1 MTATAVPTTFL
12 PLRYLVPEV
21 TERLRAEL
29 GDAGAVIE
37 LVDGLL
43 EIDLPS
49 PVPSDAAG
57 STLDV
62 WDVVGVTELTTRF
75 DGMRLILDG
84 VLDVLPGYEPQFP
97 IPGFDKLSIV
107 VAQLGRVHVEL
118 AIDDAWLEVTGPSI
132 ALRFDPE
139 WLGPI
144 AAEDPGAFAEIEIVE
159 LGYLVVDSAGSIEFG
174 AVRGG
179 TLRFVTNNDP
189 WRIGDSSITLEAG
202 ELDVVLREGPEGGPA
217 VTLTDAVLRFSED
230 LAAKDGT
237 GFELALAG
245 ARIDPTGFS
254 GTVSA
259 MFPDTAVDDPQRPT
273 TFVGSG
279 AASLFG
285 FEFGV
290 SSIDIE
296 FRSNLPVRC
305 AIGGGMILPFF
316 EEAVTCTLG
325 LGEDGDFRVAFADV
339 DGDGLVQFTKEDV
352 CRLALTAF
360 EFARAD
366 EITTL
371 SLSGDIELL
380 RPPGELPTVPSLT
393 VRNLKITSS
402 GEVSL
407 EAGWIE
413 LNPAVTL
420 DFIGFLLTI
429 EKLGIGFDPSLFW
442 VGITGGITLINGL
455 PRATV
460 EELRLLFPLPSGA
473 PSVALR
479 GATID
484 ADIGGAIQLFGG
496 FRLLPEDE
504 GVQGFA
510 GDVRLTLSAGFGLD
524 GSLLVGIHTVENYPF
539 LYVFIGVELPAGIP
553 LGPTGCAIF
562 GCAGLFGFNVTPNRE
577 PDENWYYDWYSGPP
591 GPGATQSTKWRP
603 QKDAFAFGAGITIG
617 TQDGFTIVV
626 RALLVITL
634 PSFTIMIEGRSGFLT
649 ERSKLGENPPLRAL
663 VIFDPA
669 DGILIAVEAQYEFV
683 ANVLFA
689 HGLVEGYFPFHSG
702 AWHVYL
708 GEEPAER
715 RIAADVL
722 KKLFRAD
729 AYVMIDGS
737 KTQFGGGIGY
747 ALDRRFGPVAVRV
760 AAGLSGAGTFSYE
773 PTQLEASLAL
783 FGSLRL
789 SAFGFSIGAE
799 LDAGITV
806 RVPTPFLLSMH
817 FAARLNLCWPL
828 DDVKIEFDVRWE
840 ERIPPPYPAPLLA
853 EAGALF
859 NVSSD
864 TIALTPGQIAEN
876 VPLDAR
882 FALNFAHALSRPAPG
897 DYPRLLNF
905 AETYL
910 HRVSPS
916 DTFRYN
922 LASLRLE
929 QLDDSGAVEET
940 FDFDESS
947 SPLFGH
953 WQITPAG
960 EQAGSGPAPA
970 DSSRAPGGTLL
981 LFARTPFEYLQGT
994 WTQNDGT
1001 TPPADIPDYEP
1012 VPEEPP
1018 STSDIDLCDEIASP
1032 PDLSGGWLPGHGETA
1047 AGTPDPAAPTETV
1060 TSDGVVIVVHGFP
1073 EPAGEPGPTGDGGLI
1088 DPTGGPFQVDV
1099 EFPGPVVVTG
1109 TTVDPGPGGDTTV
1122 TLDGEPATDP
1132 QVPGT
1137 SSEPQPTDGGEEP
1150 CDTEP
1155 EKPTKLPWWCCVLS
1169 LLGILAVVGAVAAYA
1184 FGAFQPFIR
1193 PRPIVTL
1200 FVILLAT
1207 IVIVLLCGCACDCG
1221 WRRKLLRSWM
1231 HRRDPDA
1238 ARQPAVVA
1246 AEPTVAPPPTQRRS
1260 PALDLLR
1267 RLARRRTPGEE
1278 AGQPRQAVRAVR
1290 VPAAAAASRQVAS
1303 AAVSMAPLPGG
1314 LMADRISIR
1323 GTRISCGSIT
1333 YVDGAVWR
1341 AYAQALDVNAMR
1353 AAERTAYG
1361 TMAYETL
1368 TDDAF
1373 ILRPDSHYRLRLSV
1387 VKSGGA
1393 SDSVESHDTAT
1404 TDREFRTQPAP
1415 PSDLRPYVLEAV
1427 PTDSQAPLFREEE
1440 TGVRFIETYL
1450 QQMYARAAGLTL
1462 SIRIQDTNGVVV
1474 SGRRTEWRKAEDHV
1488 DRTGQLSYLTRVN
1501 EIYEAG
1507 IAASSMLRDDILV
1520 SLPEA
1525 AGSGVLPGS
1534 VTLEAAIVASGP
1546 GAPAEPLFSY
1556 RFRTSRYH
1564 NAAAWAA
1571 AMPATA
1577 GEFVD
1582 SGLPDGLWAN
1592 TEPLPIS
1599 EEALLPLFKEALP
1612 DTPLLRRMSRSGKP
1626 PVLILTFPEPLPR
1639 THVEFVLWEPA
1650 VAISRRTSRSL
1661 HRQERSSYQVAF
1673 ESEYLVPLSRY
1684 SGTPVPNGSANPVTR
1699 LRTERYE
1706 RSVAE
1711 LALVPG
1717 PVQAREVPTTTV
1729 WVEDGSRAFLVPTD
1743 AAERVASAAYDLE
1756 IRYAHP
1762 IPDAG
1767 GNRVVET
1774 ATARVE
1780 IPVA

>member
-12 PLRYLVPEV
+12 PLRYLLPEIS
-21 TERLRAEL
+21 ERLRAEL
-29 GDAGAVIE
+29 GAAGAVIP

-43 EIDLPS
+43 EIDLPA
-49 PVPSDAAG
+49 PVPPGAAE

-75 DGMRLILDG
+75 DGTRVILDG
-84 VLDVLPGYEPQFP
+84 VLDVLPGFEPQFP

-107 VAQLGRVHVEL
+107 VTQLGRVHVEL
-118 AIDDAWLEVTGPSI
+118 AADDAWLEVTGPSV

-139 WLGPI
+139 WLQPTVAGEP
-144 AAEDPGAFAEIEIVE
+144 EAFAEIEIVE
-159 LGYLVVDSAGSIEFG
+159 LGYLVVDSAGGIEFG

-189 WRIGDSSITLEAG
+189 WRIGNTSITLETG
-202 ELDVVLREGPEGGPA
+202 ELSVILREGPEGGPA

-230 LAAKDGT
+230 LAAKDGS

-254 GTVSA
+254 GAVSA
-259 MFPDTAVDDPQRPT
+259 MFPDTAVDDPLRPT

-296 FRSNLPVRC
+296 FRSSVPVRC
-305 AIGGGMILPFF
+305 AIGGGIILPFF
-316 EEAVTCTLG
+316 SEAATCTLG

-339 DGDGLVQFTKEDV
+339 DGDGLVQFTKADV

-360 EFARAD
+360 EIARSD

-371 SLSGDIELL
+371 SLSGDVEIL
-380 RPPGELPTVPSLT
+380 RPPGELPAVPSLT
-393 VRNLKITSS
+393 VQNLKITSS

-429 EKLGIGFDPSLFW
+429 ERLGIGFDPDLFW
-442 VGITGGITLINGL
+442 VGVTGGITLVNGL

-460 EELRLLFPLPSGA
+460 EELRLIFPLPSGT

-484 ADIGGAIQLFGG
+484 ADIGGAIQLYGG

-524 GSLLVGIHTVENYPF
+524 GSLLVGIDTVENYPF
-539 LYVFIGVELPAGIP
+539 LYVFLGVELPAGIP

-603 QKDAFAFGAGITIG
+603 QKDAFAFGAGVTIG
-617 TQDGFTIVV
+617 TQDGFTIVI

-634 PSFTIMIEGRSGFLT
+634 PSFTIMIEGRAGFLT
-649 ERSKLGENPPLRAL
+649 DRSKLGEDPPLRAL

-669 DGILIAVEAQYEFV
+669 DGILISIEAQYEFV

-737 KTQFGGGIGY
+737 MTQFGGGIGY

-828 DDVKIEFDVRWE
+828 DDVKVEFDMRWE

-853 EAGALF
+853 QAGALF
-859 NVSSD
+859 NVSTD
-864 TIALTPGQIAEN
+864 TTALVPGQTAEE

-882 FALNFAHALSRPAPG
+882 FALTFAHALSKPAPG

-922 LASLRLE
+922 LAALRLE
-929 QLDDSGAVEET
+929 QLDGSGAVVET
-940 FDFDESS
+940 FDFGESS
-947 SPLFGH
+947 NPLFGH

-981 LFARTPFEYLQGT
+981 LLARTPFEYLQGT
-994 WTQNDGT
+994 WTQSDGI
-1001 TPPADIPDYEP
+1001 TPPADIPTYEP
-1012 VPEEPP
+1012 VPEEFP

-1032 PDLSGGWLPGHGETA
+1032 PDLSGGWLPGDGETA

-1073 EPAGEPGPTGDGGLI
+1073 EPAGDPGPAGSDGLI
-1088 DPTGGPFQVDV
+1088 DPTGEPFQIDV

-1109 TTVDPGPGGDTTV
+1109 TTVDPGPGGETTV
-1122 TLDGEPATDP
+1122 TLDGEPATEP

-1137 SSEPQPTDGGEEP
+1137 SSEPRPPDDGDPGDDEP
-1150 CDTEP
+1150 GRP
-1155 EKPTKLPWWCCVLS
+1155 RNHSWWWCWVLP
-1169 LLGILAVVGAVAAYA
+1169 LVGILAVVSAVAAYA
-1184 FGAFQPFIR
+1184 AGGFQPFIR
-1193 PRPIVTL
+1193 PHPILTL
-1200 FVILLAT
+1200 LVILQAT
-1207 IVIVLLCGCACDCG
+1207 IVIVLLCFWACHCS
-1221 WRRKLLRSWM
+1221 RRGRLGREADVA
-1231 HRRDPDA
+1231 HQPVEPTIARATARVA
-1238 ARQPAVVA
+1238 ARVA
-1246 AEPTVAPPPTQRRS
+1246 ATS
-1260 PALDLLR
+1260 
-1267 RLARRRTPGEE
+1267 
-1278 AGQPRQAVRAVR
+1278 
-1290 VPAAAAASRQVAS
+1290 
-1303 AAVSMAPLPGG
+1303 LPGG
-1314 LMADRISIR
+1314 LMADRISFR
-1323 GTRISCGSIT
+1323 GTRISCGGIA
-1333 YVDGAVWR
+1333 YVDGAEWR
-1341 AYAQALDVNAMR
+1341 DYAQALDVNAMR
-1353 AAERTAYG
+1353 AAERTSYG
-1361 TMAYETL
+1361 TLVFETL

-1373 ILRPDSHYRLRLSV
+1373 ILRPDTHYRLRLSV
-1387 VKSGGA
+1387 VKSGGE
-1393 SDSVESHDTAT
+1393 SDSVEAHDTAT
-1404 TDREFRTQPAP
+1404 TDLEFRTQLAP
-1415 PSDLRPYVLEAV
+1415 PSDLGPYVLEGIPA
-1427 PTDSQAPLFREEE
+1427 DAQAPLFREEE

-1450 QQMYARAAGLTL
+1450 QQMYVRAAGLTL
-1462 SIRIQDTNGVVV
+1462 SIRIQDTNGTVVG
-1474 SGRRTEWRKAEDHV
+1474 GRRTEWRKAEDHV
-1488 DRTGQLSYLTRVN
+1488 DRTGQLAYLTQVN

-1507 IAASSMLRDDILV
+1507 ISATSMLRDDILV
-1520 SLPEA
+1520 SLPEST
-1525 AGSGVLPGS
+1525 GSGVLPGS
-1534 VTLEAAIVASGP
+1534 VTLDAAIVASGA

-1577 GEFVD
+1577 GEFAD
-1582 SGLPDGLWAN
+1582 PGIPEELWASSQ
-1592 TEPLPIS
+1592 PLAIS

-1612 DTPLLRRMSRSGKP
+1612 ETPLLRRMSRPGKP
-1626 PVLILTFPEPLPR
+1626 PVLILTLPEPLPR
-1639 THVEFVLWEPA
+1639 TRVEFVLWEPA
-1650 VAISRRTSRSL
+1650 AA
-1661 HRQERSSYQVAF
+1661 SSPWTTFHTAF
-1673 ESEYLVPLSRY
+1673 QSESLVPLARY
-1684 SGTPVPNGSANPVTR
+1684 SGSPLPNGRANPLTR
-1699 LRTERYE
+1699 LRTARHEQFA
-1706 RSVAE
+1706 AE
-1711 LALVPG
+1711 LAAVTG
-1717 PVQAREVPTTTV
+1717 PAQARELPTTTV
-1729 WVEDGSRAFLVPTD
+1729 WIEDGSRAFLVPTD
-1743 AAERVASAAYDLE
+1743 AAERVASGAYDLE

-1767 GNRVVET
+1767 GSCVVDV
-1774 ATARVE
+1774 ATVRVE

>member
-1 MTATAVPTTFL
+1 MTTTAVPAGFL
-12 PLRYLVPEV
+12 PLRFAVPEIAD
-21 TERLRAEL
+21 RLRAEL
-29 GDAGAVIE
+29 GAGEVVD
-37 LVDGLL
+37 LVDSLL
-43 EIDLPS
+43 ENDLPS
-49 PVPSDAAG
+49 PSPAG
-57 STLDV
+57 SALDV
-62 WDVVGVTELTTRF
+62 WDVIGFAELITRF
-75 DGMRLILDG
+75 DGTRIILDG

-97 IPGFDKLSIV
+97 VPGFGTLSV
-107 VAQLGRVHVEL
+107 VVTQLGRVHVEL
-118 AIDDAWLEVTGPSI
+118 AADGAWLEVTGPSI
-132 ALRFDPE
+132 ALR
-139 WLGPI
+139 I
-144 AAEDPGAFAEIEIVE
+144 DPGWLRPVAAGDPAVFAEIEIVE
-159 LGYLVVDSAGSIEFG
+159 LGHLLVDSAGSVTFG
-174 AVRGG
+174 AMRGG
-179 TLRFVTNNDP
+179 NLRFVTANDP
-189 WRIGDSSITLEAG
+189 WRIGDTSVTLEAG
-202 ELDVVLREGPEGGPA
+202 ELDVVLSEGPEGGPV

-237 GFELALAG
+237 GFALASAG
-245 ARIDPTGFS
+245 ARIDATGFS

-259 MFPDTAVDDPQRPT
+259 MFPDTVVDDPQRPT
-273 TFVGSG
+273 TFVGQG

-305 AIGGGMILPFF
+305 AIGGAMILPFF
-316 EEAVTCTLG
+316 SEAVTCTLG
-325 LGEDGDFRVAFADV
+325 LGEGGDFLVAFADV
-339 DGDGLVQFTKEDV
+339 DGDGLVQFTKADV
-352 CRLALTAF
+352 CRLALTG
-360 EFARAD
+360 FALARTG
-366 EITTL
+366 EVTTL
-371 SLSGDIELL
+371 SLSGDIAIL
-380 RPPGELPTVPSLT
+380 RAPSELPVLPSLT
-393 VRNLKITSS
+393 VRNLTISS
-402 GEVSL
+402 TGEVTL

-429 EKLGIGFDPSLFW
+429 ERLGVGFDPALLWFG
-442 VGITGGITLINGL
+442 VTGGLTLVNGL

-460 EELRLLFPLPSGA
+460 EELRLNLPLPGGTPSVTLSGA
-473 PSVALR
+473 TV
-479 GATID
+479 D
-484 ADIGGAIQLFGG
+484 ADVGGAIQLYGG
-496 FRLLPEDE
+496 FRLLPEEE

-510 GDVRLTLSAGFGLD
+510 GDVRLTLAAGFGLD
-524 GSLLVGIHTVENYPF
+524 GSLLVGIDTVENYPF

-553 LGPTGCAIF
+553 LGPSGVALF
-562 GCAGLFGFNVTPNRE
+562 GCAGLFGFNVAPARE
-577 PDENWYYDWYSGPP
+577 PDESWYDDWYSGPP
-591 GPGATQSTKWRP
+591 APGATQSTKWRP
-603 QKDAFAFGAGITIG
+603 ERDAFAFGAGVTIG

-626 RALLVITL
+626 RALFVITL
-634 PSFTIMIEGRSGFLT
+634 PSFTIMIEGRAGFLT
-649 ERSKLGENPPLRAL
+649 ERSKLGADPPLRAL

-669 DGILIAVEAQYEFV
+669 DGILISLEAQYEFV

-708 GEEPAER
+708 GEEPSER
-715 RIAADVL
+715 RIVADVL

-737 KTQFGGGIGY
+737 QTRFGGGIGY

-840 ERIPPPYPAPLLA
+840 EQIPPPYPAPLLA
-853 EAGALF
+853 DCGALY
-859 NVSSD
+859 NISSD

-922 LASLRLE
+922 LAALRLE
-929 QLDDSGAVEET
+929 RLDDAGAVAET
-940 FDFDESS
+940 LDFDESD

-960 EQAGSGPAPA
+960 EESGGGPAPA
-970 DSSRAPGGTLL
+970 DSTRAPGGTLL

-1001 TPPADIPDYEP
+1001 APPADVPGYEP

-1018 STSDIDLCDEIASP
+1018 ATYDIDLCDEIGSP
-1032 PDLSGGWLPGHGETA
+1032 SDPSDGWLPGHGETA
-1047 AGTPDPAAPTETV
+1047 AGTPDPAAPTETI
-1060 TSDGVVIVVHGFP
+1060 TPGGVVIVVHGFP
-1073 EPAGEPGPTGDGGLI
+1073 ESEGGGLI

-1109 TTVDPGPGGDTTV
+1109 TTVDPGPGGDTTI
-1122 TLDGEPATDP
+1122 TLDGEPATEP

-1137 SSEPQPTDGGEEP
+1137 SAEPSAPDDGEEP
-1150 CDTEP
+1150 GDGEEEEPEP
-1155 EKPTKLPWWCCVLS
+1155 EKPSSFPWWCCCALT
-1169 LLGILAVVGAVAAYA
+1169 LLGFLSIVSAVAAYVYEGFVA
-1184 FGAFQPFIR
+1184 F
-1193 PRPIVTL
+1193 VL
-1200 FVILLAT
+1200 VVLLAT
-1207 IVIVLLCGCACDCG
+1207 VVMALLFYACA
-1221 WRRKLLRSWM
+1221 R
-1231 HRRDPDA
+1231 
-1238 ARQPAVVA
+1238 
-1246 AEPTVAPPPTQRRS
+1246 
-1260 PALDLLR
+1260 
-1267 RLARRRTPGEE
+1267 ARRRKWKRHRREPATT
-1278 AGQPRQAVRAVR
+1278 ALRAM
-1290 VPAAAAASRQVAS
+1290 AAAAVTRS
-1303 AAVSMAPLPGG
+1303 PGA
-1314 LMADRISIR
+1314 LMADRVSFR
-1323 GTRISCGSIT
+1323 GTRVSCGSVT
-1333 YVDGAVWR
+1333 YVDGAAWR
-1341 AYAQALDVNAMR
+1341 SYAQAQDVNAMR
-1353 AAERTAYG
+1353 AAERAVYG
-1361 TMAYETL
+1361 AMAYETL

-1393 SDSVESHDTAT
+1393 NDSVESHDTAT
-1404 TDREFRTQPAP
+1404 TDLEFRTQPAP

-1427 PTDSQAPLFREEE
+1427 PTDLQAPLFRAEE

-1450 QQMYARAAGLTL
+1450 RQMYTRAAGLTL
-1462 SIRIQDTNGVVV
+1462 SVRIQYTDGAVVP
-1474 SGRRTEWRKAEDHV
+1474 GRRTEWRKAEDHV
-1488 DRTGQLSYLTRVN
+1488 DRTGLLAYLTRVN

-1507 IAASSMLRDDILV
+1507 ISTSSMLRDDILV

-1525 AGSGVLPGS
+1525 PGSGVLPGG

-1546 GAPAEPLFSY
+1546 GAPAEPLYSY
-1556 RFRTSRYH
+1556 RFRTSRYAD
-1564 NAAAWAA
+1564 AAGWAA
-1571 AMPATA
+1571 AMSATA
-1577 GEFVD
+1577 GIYAD
-1582 SGLPDGLWAN
+1582 PGLPDTLW
-1592 TEPLPIS
+1592 TGTDPLPIS
-1599 EEALLPLFKEALP
+1599 EEALLPLLKEALP
-1612 DTPLLRRMSRSGKP
+1612 DAPLLRRMSRAGKP

-1639 THVEFVLWEPA
+1639 TRVEFVLWVPA
-1650 VAISRRTSRSL
+1650 AESPYPASAHTVFRSD
-1661 HRQERSSYQVAF
+1661 
-1673 ESEYLVPLSRY
+1673 YLVPLARY
-1684 SGTPVPNGSANPVTR
+1684 SGAPEPNGRADPVTR
-1699 LRTERYE
+1699 LRTARNEQP
-1706 RSVAE
+1706 VAE
-1711 LALVPG
+1711 LATVPG
-1717 PVQAREVPTTTV
+1717 PAQAREVPTTTV
-1729 WVEDGSRAFLVPTD
+1729 WAEDGSRAFLVPAD
-1743 AAERVASAAYDLE
+1743 PAERVAAGTYDIE

-1762 IPDAG
+1762 LPDAG
-1767 GNRVVET
+1767 GNRVVDT